1 MKDTHYK
8 SYKLFFIAFISITF
22 FLLYLSIKN
31 FLKKVLDIFHD
42 DFISI
47 FEELTDTLEKE
58 INMKSEPLQKAIDNS
73 NQVLEKLKKNK
84 WL

>member
-1 MKDTHYK
+1 MKDIHYK
-8 SYKLFFIAFISITF
+8 SYKLFFLGFISITF

-31 FLKKVLDIFHD
+31 FLKKALYIFHN

-47 FEELTDTLEKE
+47 FDELTDTLEKE

-73 NQVLEKLKKNK
+73 NQVLEKLKKNQ